1 VKPWYKS
8 KTMWLNIA
16 TVGGAVVGGVVGL
29 IPTLQPLL
37 DPTTYSVTMFIVGLA
52 NIVLRSI
59 TDTAIGN
66 GDAKPD

>member
-1 VKPWYKS
+1 
-8 KTMWLNIA
+8 MWLNRA

-59 TDTAIGN
+59 TDTEIGN
-66 GDAKPD
+66 GDDNQD

>member
-1 VKPWYKS
+1 
-8 KTMWLNIA
+8 MWLNIA

-37 DPTTYSVTMFIVGLA
+37 DPTTYSVIMFSVGIA
-52 NIVLRSI
+52 NILLRSI

-66 GDAKPD
+66 GNAKPD

>member
-29 IPTLQPLL
+29 IPTLQPLI

-66 GDAKPD
+66 GDANQD